1 LYFVLPPQIGLTVLI
16 CVALAAMLK
25 GGLEERITVGGL
37 LANIAVT
44 VVLRI
49 PSGRDI
55 QWAGFTA
62 DILFLLLLMIVA
74 LRSAKFWPLPA
85 AAFQLLATI
94 THVAKLVD
102 PNVNRWAY
110 FTAIIIWTYALLTAL
125 GVGVWNSWRSSSY
138 LANAGP
144 DAPAVEIRR

>member
-1 LYFVLPPQIGLTVLI
+1 LYFVLPPQIGLTVLL

-25 GGLEERITVGGL
+25 GGLEERIVVAGL
-37 LANIAVT
+37 LANIAAT
-44 VVLRI
+44 VLLRV
-49 PSGRDI
+49 PGGRHI
-55 QWAGFTA
+55 QWPGFTA
-62 DILFLLLLMIVA
+62 DILFLVLLTVVA

-94 THVAKLVD
+94 THIAKLVD

-110 FTAIIIWTYALLTAL
+110 FTAIIIWTYALLIAL
-125 GVGVWNSWRSSSY
+125 GVGVWNSWRSSAY

-144 DAPAVEIRR
+144 GAPAVETRR

>member
-1 LYFVLPPQIGLTVLI
+1 LYFVLPPQIGLTLLL
-16 CVALAAMLK
+16 CVAVAAMLR
-25 GGLEERITVGGL
+25 GGLEERITMAGL
-37 LANIAVT
+37 LANIATT

-49 PSGRDI
+49 PTGRHF

-62 DILFLLLLMIVA
+62 DILFLGLLVVVA

-110 FTAIIIWTYALLTAL
+110 FTAIIIWTYALLIAL
-125 GVGVWNSWRSSSY
+125 GVGVWNSWRSRPY

-144 DAPAVEIRR
+144 GAPAVETRR